1 MENSG
6 RMVEYSYDELDRLVQ
21 EKITDP
27 INGNLTL
34 AYNYDAVSNRV
45 SLEVDGVTYAYSYDA
60 NNRLLSAGDRSYAYD
75 ANGNTLSQTGPT
87 GSINYGYDFKNQL
100 VSASTSEDSV
110 VYAYDAGGIR
120 VSRSVNGAMTRYLVD
135 QNRPYAQ
142 VLEEQTDNSV
152 ASYTFG
158 DDLLSQKRGT
168 ENRYFHYDRLGS
180 TRHLTDESETV
191 TDAYDY
197 QAFGEPLSVSGDT
210 VNPYLFTGEQHDPE
224 TGLVY
229 LRARYYDPGVGRFL
243 TRDTWQGRRGE
254 PITLHKYLYANGNPV
269 VFVDPTGH
277 DPSLMSLSVTLTIRG
292 MLRGVSAQV
301 RRNILKQ
308 VTRKRYSVFRGKNPI
323 KGFERYGNTHWFVYV
338 EKKIHPRGW
347 RFDFMAPFIAVQGER
362 RQFLLDMAA
371 ARDCREGHS
380 YCQYDGRLFKT
391 GTSRQQIYS
400 GKTRLASAFMIN
412 GEIYFP
418 TFMPGILRGRSAQFS
433 FLQYLV
439 WQSTVYSP
447 HRETPYV
454 VRGTGGFNCQTWTVF
469 AIITAKVLEKIPF
482 VP

>member
-1 MENSG
+1 VLGYPVKVVENSG
-6 RMVEYSYDELDRLVQ
+6 KVVEYTYDELDRLVQ
-21 EKITDP
+21 EKIADP

-60 NNRLLSAGDRSYAYD
+60 NNRLLSAGDKTYGYD

-100 VSASTSEDSV
+100 VSASTPDDSMT
-110 VYAYDAGGIR
+110 YAYDAGGIR

-158 DDLLSQKRGT
+158 NDLLSQKRGM
-168 ENRYFHYDRLGS
+168 ENRYFHYDHLGS

-197 QAFGEPLSVSGDT
+197 QAFGEPLSVTGGT

-243 TRDTWQGRRGE
+243 TRDTWNGRRGE
-254 PITLHKYLYANGNPV
+254 PISLHKYLYANGNPV

-277 DPSLMSLSVTLTIRG
+277 DPSLMSLSVGLN
-292 MLRGVSAQV
+292 MNS
-301 RRNILKQ
+301 IL
-308 VTRKRYSVFRGKNPI
+308 VTMRKVGYRQIVKWLKRKKYHVF
-323 KGFERYGNTHWFVYV
+323 KGTSSIPGISDDPDAHHFVYV
-338 EKKIHPRGW
+338 EKKFKGRGD
-347 RFDFMAPFIAVQGER
+347 RYDVGIEPKVLNEER
-362 RQFLLDMAA
+362 DQITCDIRNALNGQLSSNTYPGFL
-371 ARDCREGHS
+371 RKS
-380 YCQYDGRLFKT
+380 P
-391 GTSRQQIYS
+391 TSRRVLRRLGARIG
-400 GKTRLASAFMIN
+400 GKKARFTK
-412 GEIYFP
+412 
-418 TFMPGILRGRSAQFS
+418 
-433 FLQYLV
+433 LQYIL
-439 WQSTVYSP
+439 WQNLAYEPYKALTYSF
-447 HRETPYV
+447 EG
-454 VRGTGGFNCQTWTVF
+454 RGNCQSWTAF
-469 AIITAKVLEKIPF
+469 ALIMAKIIDKMPWLYP
-482 VP
+482 